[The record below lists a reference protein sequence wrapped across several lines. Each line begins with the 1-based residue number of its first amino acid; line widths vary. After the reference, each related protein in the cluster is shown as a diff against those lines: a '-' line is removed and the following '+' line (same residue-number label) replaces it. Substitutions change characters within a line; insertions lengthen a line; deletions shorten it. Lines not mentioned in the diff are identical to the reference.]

1 MIALWE
7 AARTQERAGRLEAVM
22 AELASDRLPF
32 HLRIRFRRETEGLRQ
47 WQLAKALGI
56 HNTLLS
62 AYENGRRIPPD
73 AARFERSL
81 EAAITLAL
89 RSARG
94 VDDATGAPTAGISL
108 RCHGLPGEAADAC
121 MDLLRDLARLTGAD
135 FRAALQ
141 AEPGRDTFTLHVSGV
156 ARTGPAQDAPARAVA
171 GRTPVPLLPPAVV
184 EADRP
189 TG

>member
-7 AARTQERAGRLEAVM
+7 AVRIHERVGRLEAVM
-22 AELASDRLPF
+22 PELAGDRLPF

-47 WQLAKALGI
+47 WQLAQALGI

-62 AYENGRRIPPD
+62 AYENGRRMPPD
-73 AARFERSL
+73 PARFERSL

-89 RSARG
+89 RGARG
-94 VDDATGAPTAGISL
+94 VDEAASTPAADISL
-108 RCHGLPGEAADAC
+108 RCHGLPAEAADAC
-121 MDLLRDLARLTGAD
+121 IDLLRDLARLTGAD

-156 ARTGPAQDAPARAVA
+156 ARTSAVQDVPARAVA
-171 GRTPVPLLPPAVV
+171 GRTPVRLPSPAV
-184 EADRP
+184 EDADRP